1 MAHDLFISYS
11 RKDEGIV
18 KKLCSFF
25 EKYDLTYWIDQ
36 QGINLSE
43 DYKER
48 IAQGIYESDVFLF
61 IWTENSNDSA
71 ETARE
76 IAIAQEYDKK
86 IVPFKVGEFR
96 PSFKLVYDLPRL
108 QRVNA
113 TVNNID
119 ASIKELI
126 ERLLEAKQQAAIP
139 PSASHKYVCY
149 RGNEITEEMIK
160 QAIEID
166 KTVYQDCFQ
175 GMLEQCIEW
184 WKQNPEIYT
193 MIQDVSQQKIIGYI
207 NAMPLEEEYYNLL
220 KSGERIDVDTP
231 AEFIQDYSM
240 PDTYCLYFSSIAI
253 SPEYQNT
260 GAFKILYDAFLE
272 GIIELSKREI
282 YFSELLADAVTNS
295 GEKVCKYVGM
305 QISKG
310 SSHDSKIYT
319 LSLLPPQLKTTTKMS
334 REIYRL
340 YSQIYKETGEL
351 YQH

>member
-25 EKYDLTYWIDQ
+25 EEYDLAYWIDK

-48 IAQGIYESDVFLF
+48 IAQGIYKSDIFLF
-61 IWTENSNDSA
+61 IWTENSNEST

-76 IAIAQEYDKK
+76 IAIAQEYNKK
-86 IVPFKVGEFR
+86 IIPFKVGEFL
-96 PSFKLVYDLPRL
+96 PSFKLIYDLPRL
-108 QRVNA
+108 QRVN
-113 TVNNID
+113 TTEKNID
-119 ASIKELI
+119 ASVKELI
-126 ERLLEAKQQAAIP
+126 EKVLEAKRQAATN
-139 PSASHKYVCY
+139 SSSSHKYACY
-149 RGNEITEEMIK
+149 RGNQITEEMIV

-166 KTVYQDCFQ
+166 KIVYQSCYQ
-175 GMLEQCIEW
+175 GRLEQCLEW
-184 WKQNPEIYT
+184 RKRNSEIYT
-193 MIQDVSQQKIIGYI
+193 MIQDVSRQKIIGYI
-207 NAMPLEEEYYNLL
+207 NAMPLEKEYYNLL

-231 AEFIQDYSM
+231 AEFIQDYDM
-240 PDTYCLYFSSIAI
+240 PDTHCLYFSSIAI

-272 GIIELSKREI
+272 GIIELSNREI

-305 QISKG
+305 QVSKG
-310 SSHDSKIYT
+310 SSHESKIYT
-319 LSLLPPQLKTTTKMS
+319 LSLLPPQLKTTTKIS
-334 REIYRL
+334 REIYRI
-340 YSQIYKETGEL
+340 YSQLYKEIND
-351 YQH
+351 Q